1 MASALGGVR
10 DMRRDGVLTQNLVF
24 GMFYRMPPVACPMGW
39 SALLRSL
46 GGRIRADEAY
56 GFSTG
61 QGALR
66 WAFGVLAQASPERS
80 TVILPAWTCWSVAA
94 AVEYAGLR
102 IALVDLDPAT
112 LDFEPAALAERVGPD
127 TLAIV
132 STHLLGR
139 RPDLTSHARLAAA
152 AGAWLVEDAA
162 QAQDPRAGPAPG
174 VAVRMTSTA
183 RGKPLST
190 SGGGWLQVGLAGP
203 VGAFARAWPN
213 VPPAARGGEA
223 IRAAKAVLVDGLLH
237 PRAFWLPARLPFLG
251 IGRTRWPDR
260 IEVRAASR
268 QQQRLYPVLAAGMDR
283 LLAGRRI
290 AALAYADALAG
301 LPGPQPGGCDIPD
314 YAPHRY
320 PVMLTVPWLDAAPRV
335 RARAAQAGVC
345 GLYPRALSELE
356 QVRAL
361 RVDGDAPMPGAERI
375 ARHLV
380 TLPTHAGVGP
390 RERERALASI
400 GEFSP

>member
-1 MASALGGVR
+1 MLAR
-10 DMRRDGVLTQNLVF
+10 EPVF

-39 SALLRSL
+39 SVLARSL
-46 GGRIRADEAY
+46 FGRARTDGAY
-56 GFSTG
+56 GFATG
-61 QGALR
+61 QAALR
-66 WAFGVLAQASPERS
+66 WALGVLARVNPERS

-94 AVEYAGLR
+94 AVECAGLR

-112 LDFEPAALAERVGPD
+112 LDFQPAALADRVGTD

-139 RPDLTSHARLAAA
+139 RPDLATHARLAAA
-152 AGAWLVEDAA
+152 AGAWLIEDAA
-162 QAQDPRAGPAPG
+162 QAQDPRSAPAPG

-190 SGGGWLQVGLAGP
+190 AGGGWLQVGSAGP
-203 VGAFARAWPN
+203 VGAFARAWPT
-213 VPPAARGGEA
+213 VPPAGRGVDA
-223 IRAAKAVLVDGLLH
+223 VRAAKALLVDGLLH

-251 IGRTRWPDR
+251 IGRTYWPDR
-260 IEVRAASR
+260 IEVCAASR
-268 QQQRLYPVLAAGMDR
+268 QQRRLYAVLAAGMDR

-320 PVMLTVPWLDAAPRV
+320 PVMLARPWSDAAPAL

-345 GLYPRALSELE
+345 GLYPCALSELARS
-356 QVRAL
+356 RAL
-361 RVDGDAPMPGAERI
+361 RVDGDGPMPGAERI

-380 TLPTHAGVGP
+380 TLPTHAGVGR
-390 RERERALASI
+390 RERERAVAVI
-400 GEFSP
+400 GEIGQ

>member
-1 MASALGGVR
+1 MAPAI
-10 DMRRDGVLTQNLVF
+10 DGVGDVIGEHVVAHGPLL
-24 GMFYRMPPVACPMGW
+24 GAFYRMPPVACPMGW
-39 SALLRSL
+39 SALARSL
-46 GGRIRADEAY
+46 FGGLRTDGAY
-56 GFSTG
+56 GFVSG
-61 QGALR
+61 QAALR
-66 WAFGVLAQASPERS
+66 WALGVLARATPERS
-80 TVILPAWTCWSVAA
+80 VVILPAWTCWSVAA

-112 LDFEPAALAERVGPD
+112 LDFEPAALAERAGED

-139 RPDLTSHARLAAA
+139 RPDLATHARVAAA
-152 AGAWLVEDAA
+152 AGAWLIEDAA
-162 QAQDPRAGPAPG
+162 QAQDPRCAPAPG

-190 SGGGWLQVGLAGP
+190 AGGGWLQVGPAGP
-203 VGAFARAWPN
+203 VGAFSRAWPE
-213 VPPAARGGEA
+213 VPPAGEGVGVA
-223 IRAAKAVLVDGLLH
+223 RAAKAMLVDGLVH

-251 IGRTRWPDR
+251 IGRTYWPDR

-268 QQQRLYPVLAAGMDR
+268 QQQRLYAALATGMDR

-290 AALAYADALAG
+290 AALAYADALSG
-301 LPGPQPGGCDIPD
+301 LPGPQPGGCDVPD

-320 PVMLTVPWLDAAPRV
+320 PVMLPMPWLDVAPAA

-345 GLYPRALSELE
+345 GLYPCALSQLE
-356 QVRAL
+356 RVRKL
-361 RVDGDAPMPGAERI
+361 RLDGGGPMPGAERI

-380 TLPTHAGVGP
+380 TLPTHAGSGP
-390 RERERALASI
+390 RERERALAVI
-400 GEFSP
+400 EGVAQ